1 MLYVVS
7 SVLSVLCAVRGGRS
21 VVLDF
26 VISGFQPL
34 PSSKRAKNTRLL
46 ISEKSFE
53 AKATGRAAAVVHA
66 CSRRRN
72 CHCMAVFHYS
82 SVRDAAARSV
92 AHYAMQSYVIAAT
105 YGNGITDACS
115 AAVVH
120 SLIVRAE

>member
-1 MLYVVS
+1 M
-7 SVLSVLCAVRGGRS
+7 
-21 VVLDF
+21 VLDF

-53 AKATGRAAAVVHA
+53 AKAAAGRAAAVVHA